1 MAITSFQNVWSPKR
15 LRASVT
21 ERRSSAPAS
30 AFREVSMA
38 ITPFQNV
45 WSPKRLRASVTERRS
60 SAPACAIQQA
70 IESEATRTKLRTQ
83 SVMRFR
89 RASF

>member
-1 MAITSFQNVWSPKR
+1 MNNIPIQNVWSPKR
-15 LRASVT
+15 LSVT
-21 ERRSSAPAS
+21 ERRSSAPAH
-30 AFREVSMA
+30 AFREAPMNN
-38 ITPFQNV
+38 IPIQNV